1 MLLCAMGLIPIIRAV
16 VSVSCPSDLVNCLSV
31 ILKENFFE
39 VDLAVQEMLI
49 AKKGYDFANGFLI
62 IPVNLPEF
70 SIQHCLASGK
80 FISANCRLGRTFE
93 TSQYI

>member
-1 MLLCAMGLIPIIRAV
+1 MLLCAMGLIPIIGAV

-49 AKKGYDFANGFLI
+49 AKKGYDFAKWLFN
-62 IPVNLPEF
+62 
-70 SIQHCLASGK
+70 HTGK
-80 FISANCRLGRTFE
+80 FPRVFDSALPCVWEIYLSELPVG
-93 TSQYI
+93 